1 MNLRDKRVLITG
13 GTSGIGLA
21 TAASLMAK
29 GAKVFITGRRRD
41 GLASALEKLRTGR
54 GIAEGLTADV
64 ATEEGRSL
72 TLEGCIDALGGIDVL
87 VNNAGGVRAGRL
99 EDTTEAEIAAMVT
112 VDLLAPILLTRA
124 ALPQLRAN
132 GDGLVVNITSGIALI
147 GMPFYATYA
156 GVKAGLAHFGEAM
169 RRELFGEGVHVLTVY
184 PGATDTPMMQSSKAG
199 PEFGVVKEPPHAVA
213 HAIVQGMESNALQVI
228 RGGEAREKMIIL
240 NREDPVALDRR
251 FADMKQELAAA
262 VRNHSAL

>member
-1 MNLRDKRVLITG
+1 MHLEGKRVLITG

-21 TAASLMAK
+21 TAASLMAR
-29 GAKVFITGRRRD
+29 GAKVFVTGRRRD
-41 GLASALEKLRTGR
+41 GLASALEKLRTGE
-54 GIAEGLTADV
+54 GVAEGLTADV
-64 ATEEGRSL
+64 ATEQGRKFTL
-72 TLEGCIDALGGIDVL
+72 TGCIDALGGIDVL
-87 VNNAGGVRAGRL
+87 INNAGGVRAGRL

-184 PGATDTPMMQSSKAG
+184 PSATDTPMMQSSKAG
-199 PEFGVVKEPPHAVA
+199 PELGMVREPAQAVA
-213 HAIVQGMESNALQVI
+213 DAIVQAIETNALQVI
-228 RGGEAREKMIIL
+228 RGGEVREKMIVL
-240 NREDPVALDRR
+240 NREEPEALDRR
-251 FADMKQELAAA
+251 FAEMKPALAAA
-262 VRNHSAL
+262 VRDHSAL

>member
-1 MNLRDKRVLITG
+1 MNIEGKRVLITG

-29 GAKVFITGRRRD
+29 GAKVFITGRRSD
-41 GLASALEKLRTGR
+41 VLASALEKLRTGK

-64 ATEEGRSL
+64 SSEPGRSL
-72 TLEGCIDALGGIDVL
+72 TLKGCLDALGGIDVL
-87 VNNAGGVRAGRL
+87 MNNAGGVRAGRL

-132 GDGLVVNITSGIALI
+132 GDGLVVNVTSGIALI

-184 PGATDTPMMQSSKAG
+184 PGATDTPMMRSSKAG
-199 PEFGVVKEPPHAVA
+199 PDLGVVKEAPGAVA
-213 HAIVQGMESNALQVI
+213 DAIVQGIETNALQVI

-240 NREDPVALDRR
+240 NREEPAALDRR
-251 FADMKQELAAA
+251 FADMKPALAAA